1 MTVQDAL
8 RMYFAKIRSPQ
19 YFPMYPARYDPDAA
33 KRVLAGQYLVPRE
46 KTPDFSAF
54 EREFGI
60 PLPEELRAYYS
71 TWHPYLTGG
80 HPGNPHKR
88 ECVVLEDSLHADP
101 CAVLCEDMRSCAED
115 YPDLRFIPVGG
126 ISYVWERVL
135 FERATGKIFVEYS
148 WDADGENMR
157 EPAAEDCIWKQPLA
171 KSLAELICTLNPYPY
186 E

>member
-60 PLPEELRAYYS
+60 PLPEDLRAYYS

-80 HPGNPHKR
+80 IPETR
-88 ECVVLEDSLHADP
+88 TSAS
-101 CAVLCEDMRSCAED
+101 VLCWKTACMQTPARYCARICAAARKITRISGLSPSAASPMYGSGCSLNAQQGRYLWNTAGMRTARTCANPRQRTA
-115 YPDLRFIPVGG
+115 YGSSRLQ
-126 ISYVWERVL
+126 S
-135 FERATGKIFVEYS
+135 
-148 WDADGENMR
+148 
-157 EPAAEDCIWKQPLA
+157 PLQ
-171 KSLAELICTLNPYPY
+171 S
-186 E
+186 